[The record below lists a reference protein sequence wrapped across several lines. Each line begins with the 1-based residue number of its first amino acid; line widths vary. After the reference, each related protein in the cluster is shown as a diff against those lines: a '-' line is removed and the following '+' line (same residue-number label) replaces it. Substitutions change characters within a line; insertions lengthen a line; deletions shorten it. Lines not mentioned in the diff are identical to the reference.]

1 MNAILLDTSFLID
14 YFKGKNKTSEI
25 VYSDTTT
32 TVINYHEILSGVKH
46 RKAKKEEAFFR
57 RFFTEIEVLDFDLK
71 SAEKSSEIMAR
82 LLREGKIVNSLDVLI
97 SGVALAN
104 GIEKIASAD
113 KDFDE
118 IAKITGLEILKY

>member
-14 YFKGKNKTSEI
+14 YFKGKNKTSEV
-25 VYSDTTT
+25 VYSDTAT

-46 RKAKKEEAFFR
+46 RKAKKEEDFFR

>member
-1 MNAILLDTSFLID
+1 MNAVLLDTSFLID

-25 VYSDTTT
+25 VYSDTAT

-46 RKAKKEEAFFR
+46 RKARKEETFFR
-57 RFFTEIEVLDFDLK
+57 RFFTEIDVLDFDLK

-97 SGVALAN
+97 SGIALAN

-118 IAKITGLEILKY
+118 ISKITGLEILKY